1 MSDEMIS
8 GYGCRMAKVCEYIQT
23 HLDDDLSVNHL
34 SQVAHFSRYHF
45 HRQFANFVGVNVTR
59 YILLARLKRAAYQLI
74 FEPKRRVIDIA
85 FDAGFE
91 NPESFSRAFKQICY
105 QTPSQFK
112 QKPDWAIWNELFK
125 LTRIERNIEM
135 NVDVVVFPETKV
147 AVLEHKGSPDL
158 INESVA
164 KFIEWRKQSGL
175 SPVGT
180 SDSFGIVYNNPN
192 TVAPEEFCFDL
203 CGSVSEEVPENVWGV
218 SNKTISGGR
227 CVKIRHLG
235 SRDDIEK
242 PICHLYG
249 QWLPESGEEL
259 RDAPLFF
266 HYINLFPEVDE
277 HALITD
283 IYLPIK

>member
-1 MSDEMIS
+1 MS
-8 GYGCRMAKVCEYIQT
+8 GYLRRMTTVCDYIQS
-23 HLDDDLSVNHL
+23 HLDDNLTVDKL
-34 SQVAHFSRYHF
+34 SQVAHFSKYHF
-45 HRQFANFVGVNVTR
+45 HRQFNDYIGINVAR
-59 YILLARLKRAAYQLI
+59 YILLARLKRAAHQLV
-74 FEPKRRVIDIA
+74 FNPKLRVIDIA
-85 FDAGFE
+85 LDAGFE
-91 NPESFSRAFKQICY
+91 NPESFSRAFKQMCS

-112 QKPDWAIWNELFK
+112 QKPEWAIWDELFK
-125 LTRIERNIEM
+125 LTIIERNIEM
-135 NVDVVVFPETKV
+135 NVEIVAFPETKV
-147 AVLEHKGSPDL
+147 AVLEHRGSPGL

-164 KFIEWRKQSGL
+164 LFIEWRKQSGL
-175 SPVGT
+175 SPIET

-203 CGSVSEEVPENVWGV
+203 CGSVSDDVEANEWSVI
-218 SNKTISGGR
+218 NKTLSGGR
-227 CVKIRHLG
+227 CVKVRHLG

-242 PICHLYG
+242 PICYLYG

-283 IYLPIK
+283 IYLPIL